1 MAGKLLILKFI
12 IMKKKIIIASASVL
26 FAVATVFNMNLLQ
39 GNSAGDVSVDAIAI
53 MAQAQVEYVFPE
65 VTVYGNSNTSSSAME
80 RAIHVFYFNG
90 QRWTDEPQWYN
101 DTPFTTRWKPHKEPC
116 SGFPKQNTNKTSLNM
131 GFSIGIPIPGFP
143 LELRSNYGYTSEQ
156 TTYYDEYQEYRV
168 ICVDGDGNCFNGT
181 PCKRG

>member
-1 MAGKLLILKFI
+1 
-12 IMKKKIIIASASVL
+12 MKKKIIIASASVL
-26 FAVATVFNMNLLQ
+26 FAVASVLNINMLQ
-39 GNSAGDVSVDAIAI
+39 SGKPGDVSLDAIAI

-101 DTPFTTRWKPHKEPC
+101 DTPFTTRWKPHQELC
-116 SGFPKQNTNKTSLNM
+116 SGSPTQKTNKTSLNM
-131 GFSIGIPIPGFP
+131 GFGIAIPGFP
-143 LELRSNYGYTSEQ
+143 VELRSNYGYTSEQ
-156 TTYYDEYQEYRV
+156 TTYYDEYEEYRV